1 MVGCDNLS
9 HFVTQGIA
17 LESREPVGA
26 QSTRATDSPLIRRFC
41 NPMQSKFSSTPPSA
55 RLTAIFLLLGSSLSS
70 SAFAACGA
78 SFCTLTTTPEAA
90 HERVG
95 QIRLDFSYEYIDLGT
110 PFTGKKHGDGQQHA
124 RLPDGDVETVHR
136 ELDTVG
142 HRLGLRTSAGVA
154 DRLTMELYLPF
165 LARAHQ
171 HFAFEE
177 GSEAFGKFKFSG
189 IGDITVTGR
198 YSVLAPQNPDRPT
211 LVVGIG
217 VKTPTGSATK
227 LGKVFEGGDAVR
239 AMAERSIQPGS
250 GSWDPIFSAYYLQ
263 RFQQIST
270 FANGTIRLPTGHDGY
285 EFGTETLINLGAS
298 YPVLPGIE
306 TILQFNFRVAGR
318 DDSDEETAL
327 FNQNTGG
334 EYVFISPGLRMTVA
348 KDLSM
353 YAFAQLPIY
362 RNVNGGQLTADW
374 SISAGISY
382 AFKAWR

>member
-1 MVGCDNLS
+1 MPFN
-9 HFVTQGIA
+9 
-17 LESREPVGA
+17 
-26 QSTRATDSPLIRRFC
+26 
-41 NPMQSKFSSTPPSA
+41 
-55 RLTAIFLLLGSSLSS
+55 
-70 SAFAACGA
+70 AFAACGA

-90 HERVG
+90 YERTG

-110 PFTGKKHGDGQQHA
+110 PYAGKHHGDGLQHA
-124 RLPDGDVETVHR
+124 RLPDGDIETVHR
-136 ELDTVG
+136 ELGTVG
-142 HRLGLRTSAGVA
+142 HRLGLRATAGIA
-154 DRLTMELYLPF
+154 DRLTMELYVPYLD
-165 LARAHQ
+165 RSHK

-177 GSEAFGKFKFSG
+177 GSEAFGKFDFSG
-189 IGDITVTGR
+189 IGDVTVTGR
-198 YSVLAPQNPDRPT
+198 YSLLAPQNPHRPA
-211 LVVGIG
+211 LVIGVG

-227 LGKVFEGGDAVR
+227 RGKVFDGGEAISAV
-239 AMAERSIQPGS
+239 AERSIQPGS

-263 RFQQIST
+263 RVQQIST

-306 TILQFNFRVAGR
+306 TIVQFNFRMSGR
-318 DDSDEETAL
+318 DDSEEETEL

-353 YAFAQLPIY
+353 YAFAQFPIY

-374 SISAGISY
+374 SISAGASY